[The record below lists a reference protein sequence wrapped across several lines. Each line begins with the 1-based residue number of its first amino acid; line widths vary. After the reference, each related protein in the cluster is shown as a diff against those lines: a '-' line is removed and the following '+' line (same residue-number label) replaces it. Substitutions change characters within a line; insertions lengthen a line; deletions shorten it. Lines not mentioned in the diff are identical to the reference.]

1 MITSKQANA
10 RWMLLLSSRAKRLH
24 NDSLL
29 RNSIYVMGSTVVTS
43 VIGYLYWVVA
53 VHLYSAHDIGLVSAI
68 ISVTTLISSIANP
81 GIGPTLIQM
90 LPQRASGYAWSV
102 TLNAGLVTGTFTSLL
117 AGIILVIALPLYS
130 DQFAILGQ
138 NVAYAT
144 AFIVGVPLWTLTTLL
159 DQTFVAERATVHML
173 TRNVIFAILKLLF
186 MVALAQ
192 VGVFGIFSSWVL
204 ALVVSVIIGGLLLVP
219 RLKRAYCLALRG
231 LIQQVRA
238 MLSSLAWHHFANLG
252 STLPMYLLPVFV
264 TIRLSATDNAYFYT
278 GWMLGSIFF
287 MVSPA
292 VATSL
297 FAEGSHITD
306 NLLHKVGSSAVIIGA
321 LLGPAMLMVFVAGH
335 YILLLFGHSYADH
348 SLLLLTILTA
358 SAVPDAI
365 TNIYV
370 SVLRIQR
377 RLRLAAFLNLGMAF
391 LTLLLALILLPILG
405 IAGAGWAFLISQA
418 AGSVVAIAE
427 FVATHYKPQ
436 QRAKLTT
443 EYAGFVAGQR
453 SRSDPFAMEPAYLT
467 AEQLKILD
475 EPTLKLAAILLEK
488 KNTHSAKKRVS
499 RGVPRKVIFQKLT

>member
-1 MITSKQANA
+1 
-10 RWMLLLSSRAKRLH
+10 
-24 NDSLL
+24 
-29 RNSIYVMGSTVVTS
+29 MGSTVLTS

-68 ISVTTLISSIANP
+68 ISVTTLTSSLANP

-90 LPQRASGYAWSV
+90 LPHRASGYAWSV

-144 AFIVGVPLWTLTTLL
+144 AFIVGVPLWTVTTLL

-186 MVALAQ
+186 MLVLAHI
-192 VGVFGIFSSWVL
+192 GVFGIFSSWVL
-204 ALVVSVIIGGLLLVP
+204 ALVLSVIIGALLVP
-219 RLKRAYCLALRG
+219 RLKRAYCFALRG

-297 FAEGSHITD
+297 FSEGSHRTD
-306 NLLHKVGSSAVIIGA
+306 NLLRKVSSSAVIIGA
-321 LLGPAMLMVFVAGH
+321 LLAPAMLTVFVAGY

-348 SLLLLTILTA
+348 SLLLLTILTV

-391 LTLLLALILLPILG
+391 LTLLLTLILLPILG
-405 IAGAGWAFLISQA
+405 IAGAGWAFLLSQA
-418 AGSVVAIAE
+418 AGSVIAIAE
-427 FVATHYKPQ
+427 FVATHYKQP
-436 QRAKLTT
+436 QRAKLSR
-443 EYAGFVAGQR
+443 EYAGLAAGQR
-453 SRSDPFAMEPAYLT
+453 SRSDPCEMEPAYLT
-467 AEQLKILD
+467 AEQLRMLD

-488 KNTHSAKKRVS
+488 KDTQKLAAILLEKKDTHIAKKSVS
-499 RGVPRKVIFQKLT
+499 RRVPKKIIFQKLT